1 MKLCIVMS
9 PIVNHILIEHLK
21 ACDIFVVVVSKGV
34 LRVPL
39 SLELIFSFKKLGKA
53 CTIWIE
59 FIKMKVNNKGLSR

>member
-1 MKLCIVMS
+1 MS

-21 ACDIFVVVVSKGV
+21 ACDIFFVVVVSKGV

-39 SLELIFSFKKLGKA
+39 PLELIFSFKKLGKA